1 MIYLIVAALIFII
14 ADLVIRMIFK
24 KAKQTKVQKER
35 ESSLQLGLN
44 LDFSRESKT
53 LKRTEVANP
62 KAKILCVDDEDVIL
76 DSFRKILV
84 LDGFSIDTVNT
95 GQEALFLVQSN
106 HYDFV
111 FTDLKMPAM
120 SGVDVAKSVKHLRPD
135 IDVVV
140 VTGYA
145 TVETAVEVM
154 KYGASDYLQKPFTE
168 DELLA
173 FINKA
178 LVLRKDKIKH
188 QLHSRIKITHTDST
202 ERSGANEFS
211 IPGGVFISEG
221 HCWLNIQQDGSAK
234 IGMDDFSKKIIGAV
248 EVVDFPTVGT
258 QIKAGSPLFIVRQ
271 GDRKASFKAPISGI
285 VTKVN
290 NEIKDELDLLDF
302 TTYKTHWFVQVDS
315 NNLDE
320 ELQTLRIGNTAVQF
334 YQQEIDLLKNW
345 SKDLISKYGS
355 MKSDSEFV
363 DFNNIDDRTFDEM
376 VYKFITK

>member
-1 MIYLIVAALIFII
+1 MIYLIVAAIVFII
-14 ADLVIRMIFK
+14 ADLVIRMMFK
-24 KAKQTKVQKER
+24 KAKQAKVLKER
-35 ESSLQLGLN
+35 EKSLEVALN

-53 LKRTEVANP
+53 LKRTEVENP

-84 LDGFSIDTVNT
+84 LDGFSVDTVNT

-111 FTDLKMPAM
+111 FTDLKMPTM
-120 SGVDVAKSVKHLRPD
+120 NGVDVAKSVKHLRPD
-135 IDVVV
+135 IDVVI

-154 KYGASDYLQKPFTE
+154 KHGASDYMQKPFTE

-178 LVLRKDKIKH
+178 INFRKEKIKH
-188 QLHSRIKITHTDST
+188 QLRSRIKITHADSS

-234 IGMDDFSKKIIGAV
+234 IGMDDFSKKIIGSV
-248 EVVDFPTVGT
+248 DDVDFPTVGT
-258 QIKAGSPLFIVRQ
+258 QIKAGSPLFIIRQ
-271 GDRKASFKAPISGI
+271 GDRKATFKAPISGI
-285 VTKVN
+285 VTKIN
-290 NEIKDELDLLDF
+290 NEIKDEIDLLDF
-302 TTYKTHWFVQVDS
+302 TTYKNNWFVQVDS

-320 ELQTLRIGNTAVQF
+320 ELQNLKIGNTAVQF
-334 YQQEIDLLKNW
+334 YQAEIDELKKW
-345 SKDLISKYGS
+345 SKEYLKQFGA
-355 MKSDSEFV
+355 MKSDEELV
-363 DFNNIDDRTFDEM
+363 DFNKLDNRTFDEM
-376 VYKFITK
+376 VYKFIR

>member
-1 MIYLIVAALIFII
+1 MIYLIVAAIVFII
-14 ADLVIRMIFK
+14 ADLVIRMMFK
-24 KAKQTKVQKER
+24 KAKQAKVLKER
-35 ESSLQLGLN
+35 EKSLEVALN

-53 LKRTEVANP
+53 LKRTEVENP

-84 LDGFSIDTVNT
+84 LDGFSVDTVNT

-111 FTDLKMPAM
+111 FTDLKMPSM
-120 SGVDVAKSVKHLRPD
+120 NGVDVAKSVKHLRPD
-135 IDVVV
+135 IDVVI

-154 KYGASDYLQKPFTE
+154 KHGASDYMQKPFTE

-178 LVLRKDKIKH
+178 INFRKEKIKH
-188 QLHSRIKITHTDST
+188 QLRSRIKITHADSS

-234 IGMDDFSKKIIGAV
+234 IGMDDFSKKIIGTV
-248 EVVDFPTVGT
+248 DDVDFPTVGT
-258 QIKAGSPLFIVRQ
+258 QIKAGAPLFIIRQ
-271 GDRKASFKAPISGI
+271 GDRKATFKAPISGI
-285 VTKVN
+285 VTKVHEDIKE
-290 NEIKDELDLLDF
+290 EIDLLDF
-302 TTYKTHWFVQVDS
+302 TTYKNNWFVQVDS

-320 ELQTLRIGNTAVQF
+320 ELQNLKIGNTAVQF
-334 YQQEIDLLKNW
+334 YQAEIDELKKW
-345 SKDLISKYGS
+345 SKEYLNQFGA
-355 MKSDSEFV
+355 MKSDEELV
-363 DFNNIDDRTFDEM
+363 DFNKIDNRTFDEM
-376 VYKFITK
+376 VYKFIR

>member
-1 MIYLIVAALIFII
+1 MIYLIVVAIVFII
-14 ADLVIRMIFK
+14 ADLVIRMMFK
-24 KAKQTKVQKER
+24 KAKQAKVQKER
-35 ESSLQLGLN
+35 EKSLEVMLN

-53 LKRTEVANP
+53 LKRTEVENP

-84 LDGFSIDTVNT
+84 LDGFSVDTVNT

-120 SGVDVAKSVKHLRPD
+120 SGVDVAKSVKHIRPD
-135 IDVVV
+135 IDVVI

-154 KYGASDYLQKPFTE
+154 KHGASDYMQKPFTE

-178 LVLRKDKIKH
+178 LNFRKEKIKH
-188 QLHSRIKITHTDST
+188 QLRSRIKITHTDSN

-221 HCWLNIQQDGSAK
+221 HCWLNVQQDGSAK
-234 IGMDDFSKKIIGAV
+234 IGMDDFSKKIIGQV
-248 EVVDFPTVGT
+248 DDVDFPTVGT
-258 QIKAGSPLFIVRQ
+258 QVKAGSPLFIIRQ
-271 GDRKASFKAPISGI
+271 GDRKATFRAPISGI
-285 VTKVN
+285 VTKVHD
-290 NEIKDELDLLDF
+290 EVKEELDLLDF
-302 TTYKTHWFVQVDS
+302 TTYKNNWFVQVDS
-315 NNLDE
+315 NNLDA
-320 ELQTLRIGNTAVQF
+320 ELQNLKIGNNAVQF
-334 YQQEIDLLKNW
+334 YQSEIDELKRW
-345 SKDLISKYGS
+345 SKEYISRFGA
-355 MKSDSEFV
+355 MKSDDDLVEFKNL
-363 DFNNIDDRTFDEM
+363 DSRTFDEM
-376 VYKFITK
+376 VYKFIR